1 MPVDLCTSWW
11 WFASW
16 FLWAISLAMF
26 VWHHGQSLDA
36 VDTWRKG
43 IKKKDVRH
51 QCALSKPGSVFLQA
65 TSRPLC
71 WQLIWF
77 MMFDLKMSCLAGPL
91 LYCMVHLQAL
101 KAAICGKIGVYMEF
115 ALGGF
120 SQQKRVNPNAAGS
133 SSKRVLWKPASLSIF
148 QFQQSLGR
156 GALLFL
162 YRRGVD
168 KDVQPRQ
175 VCSFWSFTSA
185 TACFLMDM
193 WTWWHFQI
201 FVAPKFWAD
210 FLGKMEAPSSISFFL
225 LVMLLPGRCLY
236 KLDAGQLRN
245 GRKFPS
251 AMLVETWKS
260 CLCWRN
266 LCQINFTVR
275 LKLLKSKLKHYI
287 YINPSYPH
295 IADCTGI

>member
-1 MPVDLCTSWW
+1 
-11 WFASW
+11 
-16 FLWAISLAMF
+16 MF

-43 IKKKDVRH
+43 IVWKDVRH
-51 QCALSKPGSVFLQA
+51 KCVLYLNLEVCFCKQRLVLCAGNWYDSW
-65 TSRPLC
+65 C
-71 WQLIWF
+71 LIWKWAVWQGHYCTV
-77 MMFDLKMSCLAGPL
+77 LSICRLWKQQSVGKLAYTWNSPLAGFPN
-91 LYCMVHLQAL
+91 A
-101 KAAICGKIGVYMEF
+101 
-115 ALGGF
+115 
-120 SQQKRVNPNAAGS
+120 RVNPNAAGS

-148 QFQQSLGR
+148 QFQQSLGPWGPFIFVPKR
-156 GALLFL
+156 DG
-162 YRRGVD
+162 RMD
-168 KDVQPRQ
+168 KDFQPRQ

-185 TACFLMDM
+185 TACSLMDM
-193 WTWWHFQI
+193 WTCWHFQI

-210 FLGKMEAPSSISFFL
+210 FLGKMEAPSSISIFL
-225 LVMLLPGRCLY
+225 LVMLLPGWCLY

-266 LCQINFTVR
+266 LCQINFKVR

-287 YINPSYPH
+287 YIYPIASPQVHAH
-295 IADCTGI
+295 IHKHIIYT